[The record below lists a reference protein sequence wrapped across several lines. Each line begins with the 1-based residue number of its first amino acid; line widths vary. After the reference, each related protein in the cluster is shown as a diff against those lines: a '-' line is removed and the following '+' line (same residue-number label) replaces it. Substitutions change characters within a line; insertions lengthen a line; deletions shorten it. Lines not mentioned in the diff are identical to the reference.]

1 MTRNTARSNTA
12 PLSGIRVLELGQ
24 IIAGTYGGM
33 ILADLGAEVIKVEP
47 PRGDL
52 GRNPDQ
58 ATVGG
63 VSAIH
68 LTMNRGKKSIAID
81 LKKPAGLA
89 AFHDL
94 VRNSDVVIDNFRPGV
109 VERIQVDYATLSR
122 INPRIICCSVSGFGQ
137 RGPDRDSRSFDL
149 IHQGM
154 TGHMSVTG
162 EPGGPPAREGVPLA
176 DLGGAIF
183 SVPAVLAAVIDRER
197 TGRGQF
203 VELSMFQTMTF
214 LLSYDATMYLN
225 TGAVPHA
232 WGSAHA
238 YAVPWQAFQTA
249 DGWVVVATREES
261 LWRRFCAVIELPEL
275 ADDPRFALNRDRVAN
290 REQLVPILEMRI
302 REGTSDDWLR
312 RFHEGE
318 VPAGPV
324 NTVAEALDHPTLAAT
339 GGIVDVP
346 VEPLGSIRML
356 ANPIRFAN
364 DPDPAYTGA
373 PLLGEHSRSV
383 LRDVAGYPDAR
394 VDALL
399 AGDVVF
405 EHAGG
410 GSPHASVS

>member
-1 MTRNTARSNTA
+1 MTTNSVRSNTA

-33 ILADLGAEVIKVEP
+33 ILADLGAEVIKVEA

-81 LKKPAGLA
+81 LKKEAGIA
-89 AFHDL
+89 AFHDM
-94 VRNSDVVIDNFRPGV
+94 VRNSDIVIDNFRPGV
-109 VERIQVDYATLSR
+109 VERMRVDYDTLSR

-154 TGHMSVTG
+154 TGHMSITG
-162 EPGGPPAREGVPLA
+162 APGGPPAREGVPLA
-176 DLGGAIF
+176 DLGGAVF
-183 SVPAVLAAVIDRER
+183 SVPAVLAAVIQRER

-203 VELSMFQTMTF
+203 VELSMFETMTF

-238 YAVPWQAFQTA
+238 YAVPWQGFQTA

-261 LWRRFCAVIELPEL
+261 LWSRFCRVIELPEL
-275 ADDPRFALNRDRVAN
+275 AGDPRFALNRDRVAN
-290 REQLVPILEMRI
+290 RDQLVPILEERI
-302 REGTSDDWLR
+302 RERTTDDWLQ
-312 RFHEGE
+312 RFRDGE

-324 NTVAEALDHPTLAAT
+324 NTVAEALDHPTLAAN

-346 VEPLGSIRML
+346 VEPLGSVRML

-364 DPDPAYTGA
+364 DPAPAYTGA
-373 PLLGEHSRSV
+373 PQLGEQ
-383 LRDVAGYPDAR
+383 R
-394 VDALL
+394 VDPIVGVPGHVAQNG
-399 AGDVVF
+399 AVVF
-405 EHAGG
+405 EHGG
-410 GSPHASVS
+410 AGSPHASVS